1 MIRKHKKY
9 SKPRKPFEKKRI
21 EEENELIRKY
31 GLKSKREIWKANAQV
46 TKMRSRAKDLIQADN
61 EEREKFFNK
70 LKKSGFKVNST
81 SDVLALTKEDYL
93 NRRLQ
98 TVVFKRSLANSP
110 KMARQMITHK
120 NVLVEGRVVSSPSY
134 IVPLDLED
142 KIKLKKIFIK
152 NTEKEIAIAN
162 G

>member
-21 EEENELIRKY
+21 DEENVIKEKY
-31 GLKSKREIWKANAQV
+31 GLKNKREIWKAEASVSKIRN
-46 TKMRSRAKDLIQADN
+46 RAKNLIRSS
-61 EEREKFFNK
+61 EEEKEKFFEK
-70 LKKSGFKVNST
+70 LKNQGFNVSSI

-98 TVVFKRSLANSP
+98 TIVFKKKLANTI

-120 NVLVEGRVVSSPSY
+120 NILVNRTAVSSPSF
-134 IVPLDLED
+134 IVHVDLED
-142 KIKLKKIFIK
+142 KITLKKPHVVQDK
-152 NTEKEIAIAN
+152 NKGENQHE
-162 G
+162 